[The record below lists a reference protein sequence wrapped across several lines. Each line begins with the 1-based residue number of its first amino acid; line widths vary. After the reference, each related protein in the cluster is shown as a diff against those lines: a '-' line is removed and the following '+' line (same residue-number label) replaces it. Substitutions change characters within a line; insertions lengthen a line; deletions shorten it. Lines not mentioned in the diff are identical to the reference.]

1 MLRSG
6 VKKVSPACPAL
17 YIALASVAI
26 TLPIASYRDLQGTC
40 IGCRYGPVCITWES
54 ASLSQSLQALQD
66 VQNFKHFFGG
76 QKLMGITGANQL
88 VGLK

>member
-26 TLPIASYRDLQGTC
+26 TLPIASYRDLQR
-40 IGCRYGPVCITWES
+40 IGYRYGPVCITWES
-54 ASLSQSLQALQD
+54 ALLSQYLQALQD
-66 VQNFKHFFGG
+66 VQNFKHFLGDKSYWVSLE
-76 QKLMGITGANQL
+76 QIYQL
-88 VGLK
+88 G